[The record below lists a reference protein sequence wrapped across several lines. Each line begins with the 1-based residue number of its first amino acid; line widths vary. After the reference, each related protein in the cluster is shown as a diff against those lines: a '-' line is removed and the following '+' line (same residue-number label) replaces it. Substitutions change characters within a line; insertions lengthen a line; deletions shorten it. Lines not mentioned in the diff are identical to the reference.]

1 MPNPL
6 YLEIEREG
14 ERISIG
20 SCKLG
25 HDFEML
31 SVTGL
36 DAPDYAV
43 TMQSSGSED
52 GGYINKARLD
62 SRTIKVVFDVK
73 EDTEN
78 ELERIRSLCPPHFDV
93 TITAHR
99 GNVQRTAIGRVTGLS
114 SKQETIFHDPSIT
127 ITFLCPFPY
136 LMGPV
141 IGKDSAATIPA
152 VVFPLAIPPSGLI
165 SGYMSMDSQPHLE
178 NDGDVPAGMVVR
190 FIAAGPVINP
200 QIKNLSTGE
209 YVRLID
215 TLSAGDELIISTT
228 PKNKYVQLNG
238 KNHIHKIDRS
248 STFFSLLCGDNALSY
263 SSDEGWQNLDVY
275 LSYTP
280 LYLGV

>member
-1 MPNPL
+1 MPSPI
-6 YLEIEREG
+6 YLELEQAGR
-14 ERISIG
+14 RISIG
-20 SCKLG
+20 SNNLG
-25 HDFEML
+25 HDFDL
-31 SVTGL
+31 VSVTGL

-73 EDTEN
+73 RDTEN
-78 ELERIRSLCPPHFDV
+78 ELERIRSLCPPHSDV

-99 GNVQRTAIGRVTGLS
+99 GNVQRTAVGRVTSLS
-114 SKQETIFHDPSIT
+114 SKQETIYHTPSVT

-136 LMGPV
+136 LMGPT
-141 IGKDSAATIPA
+141 IGKNSAATTPSII
-152 VVFPLAIPPSGLI
+152 FPLAIPSSGLI
-165 SGYMSMDSQPHLE
+165 SGYLSMDSRPHVE
-178 NDGDVPAGMVVR
+178 NDGDVSAGMIVR

-200 QIKNLSTGE
+200 QITNLTTGE
-209 YVRLID
+209 YVRLLD
-215 TLSAGDELIISTT
+215 TLYAGDELIISTT
-228 PKNKYVQLNG
+228 TKNKYVRLNG
-238 KNHIHKIDRS
+238 RNHIHKIDRT

-263 SSDEGWQNLDVY
+263 ASDEGWQNLDVY